1 MRVKLQEIAL
11 QNSDASANATRKAT
25 DRGRHEN
32 QVMLRNEV
40 RRDSLD
46 PIYTGPYLVKERR
59 GANVKVEHPM
69 TNATKWVHLNRCRS
83 HVSGPLTPSRCLGA
97 AQGVA
102 IDCGSENE
110 AETIEPN
117 ESEHEDAPEEEPP
130 ELRRSNRERRR
141 TEFFGDPSPGTSD
154 QFRWKGVMLRRLLLT
169 NHLV

>member
-1 MRVKLQEIAL
+1 MKLQEIAL
-11 QNSDASANATRKAT
+11 QNSDASAKAARKAT

-32 QVMLRNEV
+32 SIQAGDQVMLRNEV

-83 HVSGPLTPSRCLGA
+83 HVSGPLTHSGCLGA

-102 IDCGSENE
+102 IHDGSENV

-117 ESEHEDAPEEEPP
+117 ESEHEDALEEEPP
-130 ELRRSNRERRR
+130 DLRRSNRERRR
-141 TEFFGDPSPGTSD
+141 REFFGDPIPWD
-154 QFRWKGVMLRRLLLT
+154 
-169 NHLV
+169 